1 MTTPTK
7 KAASPD
13 RRKTASGQQRCACE
27 SKCNPCACAMQ
38 AEQAFNLIQAE
49 DARWKT
55 NNFCADC
62 GGYVGDEFASC
73 SSQKAHRRGPVWCD
87 ACTTRREASR

>member
-1 MTTPTK
+1 MQAVHK
-7 KAASPD
+7 KPRPPEGKNA
-13 RRKTASGQQRCACE
+13 ASGQQRCAD
-27 SKCNPCACAMQ
+27 SIPTTLRAVQQ
-38 AEQAFNLIQAE
+38 AEQTTNRIEAE
-49 DARWKT
+49 DARWRS

>member
-1 MTTPTK
+1 MRMVHK
-7 KAASPD
+7 KPRPPEGVDAAS
-13 RRKTASGQQRCACE
+13 GHQRCTDAETTRCR
-27 SKCNPCACAMQ
+27 CAMQ
-38 AEQAFNLIQAE
+38 AEQAFNRIEAE
-49 DARWKT
+49 DARWRS
-55 NNFCADC
+55 NNLCADC